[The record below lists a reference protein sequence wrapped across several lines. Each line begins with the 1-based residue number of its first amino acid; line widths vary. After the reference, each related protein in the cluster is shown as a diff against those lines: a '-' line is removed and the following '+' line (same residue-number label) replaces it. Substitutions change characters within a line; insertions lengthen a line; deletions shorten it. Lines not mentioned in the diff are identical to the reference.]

1 MYKVKINVVGR
12 SALRCSQYNPVAL
25 PGHICTNSADAH
37 PQRRVSRPLATQHH
51 AVQLPEKSRVVICG
65 GGLIGAAVAYH
76 LGLSGMGA
84 ETVVIEQDR

>member
-1 MYKVKINVVGR
+1 MYKVKVNLVGWP
-12 SALRCSQYNPVAL
+12 ALRCSQYNSAAL
-25 PGHICTNSADAH
+25 SGLICTNAADAH
-37 PQRRVSRPLATQHH
+37 PQRRLSRPLATQHH
-51 AVQLPEKSRVVICG
+51 AAHLPEKSRVVICG